1 MVPATGFHPLWL
13 LSLLPFFARSGP
25 GALVPVG
32 LTLALG
38 SVLAL
43 VAAVRLERLARRL
56 TGRLA
61 LSLPLALAFGANL
74 WVVRESLNGLETAL
88 CLALLALLIAAAVEA
103 IEAPSPPLGWRFGLL
118 GALCIWA
125 RSDSAL
131 IVGVL
136 GLVVFVRI
144 RAKSVV
150 LPLCLP
156 PLAAVGFLVGA
167 TTALTGRWLQ
177 SSASAVPWLVR
188 TNWHRTH
195 PGATAWD
202 AHRHGLEV
210 FEGSLLGSRDL
221 LGPPAF
227 VLLSVALLVVAALAI
242 AARGERIRAVPGAGI
257 ALAGFGV
264 GLLALHVVHGYV
276 RWYPR
281 SWYFVAWALA
291 AYALAALAAGRLA
304 EAAAGWRAGAAL
316 PPLLAALL
324 FAVAGLEHA
333 RTLRA
338 VGEPQF
344 PWQAEMLAAGRGLA
358 TAVPE
363 GATVGS
369 FNAAI
374 IGYAS
379 ERTVVNLDGVVNDG
393 AFSALRERRLGAY
406 LRERG
411 IGFVVDYPTM
421 WSDGSDLHASGPYLG
436 PEFATAPRSVVER
449 FDVPGVGWP
458 RSDQAVTLIRI
469 DWDRGR

>member
-1 MVPATGFHPLWL
+1 
-13 LSLLPFFARSGP
+13 
-25 GALVPVG
+25 
-32 LTLALG
+32 
-38 SVLAL
+38 
-43 VAAVRLERLARRL
+43 
-56 TGRLA
+56 
-61 LSLPLALAFGANL
+61 
-74 WVVRESLNGLETAL
+74 
-88 CLALLALLIAAAVEA
+88 
-103 IEAPSPPLGWRFGLL
+103 
-118 GALCIWA
+118 
-125 RSDSAL
+125 
-131 IVGVL
+131 
-136 GLVVFVRI
+136 
-144 RAKSVV
+144 
-150 LPLCLP
+150 
-156 PLAAVGFLVGA
+156 
-167 TTALTGRWLQ
+167 
-177 SSASAVPWLVR
+177 
-188 TNWHRTH
+188 
-195 PGATAWD
+195 
-202 AHRHGLEV
+202 V